1 MKKSLMNKST
11 LKILSLLIAILIW
24 VVVKNVQDPHAGKGD
39 YQDTGHHCE

>member
-24 VVVKNVQDPHAGKGD
+24 GRRGKCTGPHAGKGD